1 MALQFGVGTLQISA
15 TGQTFAIGKLQGV
28 SLTIS
33 YEAHQLRGGLELY
46 PTDTKFSDAKI
57 EGSFEFADIVL
68 SQIGRI
74 LIGSGAFA
82 GAAGSGTLT
91 VSGIHGYNRRFTIIL
106 SAVTNNIT
114 GQIKL
119 EKVFCPSI
127 SLDFGRTD
135 YTIPSCNFICEAE
148 TGGNVMTWI
157 Q

>member
-57 EGSFEFADIVL
+57 EGSFEF
-68 SQIGRI
+68 
-74 LIGSGAFA
+74 
-82 GAAGSGTLT
+82 
-91 VSGIHGYNRRFTIIL
+91 TIIL

-148 TGGNVMTWI
+148 TGGNVMTW
-157 Q
+157 